1 MERKKKRKTWPWV
14 LLAVAVILAVA
25 AAIFLRNMRSAADM
39 IAYASYTVERG
50 SVATTITGS
59 GKLEAA
65 GTQDVELPDG
75 IVVSEIFVAEGD
87 SVKAGDILATL
98 DKDSLA
104 DRAAALSGELSG
116 LDAELARM
124 SASKTTETVYASV
137 GGRLK
142 HLPVAEGDDVLQ
154 SISKF
159 GSLAIVS
166 ADGLMQVEIPAAQD
180 RALLSEVTV
189 EWQDGS
195 EEGTI
200 AQRTDGGYLVTLSDE
215 EAPYGAT
222 AKVYDGTTLLGEG
235 TLEIHAPIA
244 IYASGGTISEILCEV
259 NDKLSATTK
268 LFTLENAPL
277 SSAYRQ
283 KYSERLDV
291 AARLEAIVNHLI
303 DPCVVALHDGVVSSV
318 NVAEGAET
326 GAGTAGAGNAASSGA
341 AFEIKTGGA
350 IIMMISVD
358 ELDIRSIALDQ
369 EAAVI
374 LDSIPSETFTANV
387 THISNLGNANGSIT
401 TYAVELT
408 LLPDARFLE
417 GMSGNATI
425 LVNRVDDVPIIP
437 IEAIVE
443 DSSGVFVYVGN
454 EREKR
459 YIETGLSDGEYAEVA
474 SGLSPGDV
482 ILYASTA
489 SEDSVFPGMP
499 GGMGSF
505 GNRGGGYGG

>member
-14 LLAVAVILAVA
+14 LLAVVVILAVA
-25 AAIFLRNMRSAADM
+25 AAIFLRNMRSVADM

-87 SVKAGDILATL
+87 SVEAGDILATL
-98 DKDSLA
+98 DRDSLE

-159 GSLAIVS
+159 SSLAIVS
-166 ADGLMQVEIPAAQD
+166 TDGLMQVEILTAQD
-180 RALLSEVTV
+180 QALLSEVTV

-200 AQRTDGGYLVTLSDE
+200 AQKTDDGYLVTLSDE

-277 SSAYRQ
+277 SSAYQQ

-291 AARLEAIVNHLI
+291 AGQLETVLNDMTDPRVIAPVGGIVG
-303 DPCVVALHDGVVSSV
+303 AV
-318 NVAEGAET
+318 NVAVGAET
-326 GAGTAGAGNAASSGA
+326 GVGNAASSGA
-341 AFEIKTGGA
+341 AFEINTGGA

-401 TYAVELT
+401 TYAVELM

-443 DSSGVFVYVGN
+443 DSSGVFVYVGS